1 MAMAEH
7 RSSAPARRP
16 ARDLIDAVVDN
27 MRHNLEPL
35 KYSTLAPSRFIVCL
49 HPAEFARIE
58 EIVPLLREQTA
69 RALDEELDR
78 QNTGSI
84 ARRVLGGVLRPAP
97 PVENPARA
105 WHIEFMPDP
114 DGDVA
119 EGDILVHSD
128 LVLAEREEPGAGQR
142 TRRVSTQRIAG
153 RTTVRAEVATE
164 TRKADVPTDTRRED
178 APVARLTFED
188 DSGHR
193 TYEMTAETITIGRGG
208 SSRRVDVRID
218 SSADIS
224 REHISIRRDRSGGFY
239 VSDLSMLG
247 TTVNGA
253 PLPKG
258 FAEVDGIRQ
267 PNGVETP
274 LPAGARIGLADTV
287 FIDFEIVAK

>member
-1 MAMAEH
+1 MPEQ
-7 RSSAPARRP
+7 SSSTPSRRP
-16 ARDLIDAVVDN
+16 ARDLIDAVVEN

-35 KYSTLAPSRFIVCL
+35 KYSTLAPSRFLVCL

-58 EIVPLLREQTA
+58 EIVPLVREQTA

-78 QNTGSI
+78 QNAGTL

-114 DGDVA
+114 DGEVA

-128 LVLAEREEPGAGQR
+128 LVLGEREEPGAGQK
-142 TRRVSTQRIAG
+142 TRRVSTQRVGG
-153 RTTVRAEVATE
+153 RTTVRKEAPIE
-164 TRKADVPTDTRRED
+164 TRRDSGPA
-178 APVARLTFED
+178 VARLSFED
-188 DSGHR
+188 DSGRR
-193 TYEMTAETITIGRGG
+193 TYDMVSETITIGRGG
-208 SSRRVDVRID
+208 SARRVDVRID

-224 REHISIRRDRSGGFY
+224 REHAVIRRDRSGAFY

-247 TTVNGA
+247 TTVDGT

-258 FAEVDGIRQ
+258 YDERDGVRQ
-267 PNGVETP
+267 PNGVELP
-274 LPAGARIGLADTV
+274 LPGGARIGLADTV
-287 FIDFEIVAK
+287 FIDFEILVK